1 MINNRDLE
9 STIVSTRVR
18 LARNIA
24 GYPFPSKLKN
34 TEQAKEIIRLVN
46 TEASRVG
53 VFNLYFMDAV
63 SDIVAR
69 CLMEDHLISAD
80 LIANKK
86 YGAALIDEEE
96 KFSIMINEEDHL
108 REQYLLRGFRL
119 NRRTAGLSD
128 RLSHQSGH
136 GLTRLGHALSAGTHA
151 PQ

>member
-53 VFNLYFMDAV
+53 VFNL
-63 SDIVAR
+63 
-69 CLMEDHLISAD
+69 
-80 LIANKK
+80 
-86 YGAALIDEEE
+86 
-96 KFSIMINEEDHL
+96 
-108 REQYLLRGFRL
+108 
-119 NRRTAGLSD
+119 
-128 RLSHQSGH
+128 
-136 GLTRLGHALSAGTHA
+136 
-151 PQ
+151 

>member
-53 VFNLYFMDAV
+53 VFNLYFLLAMRSA
-63 SDIVAR
+63 
-69 CLMEDHLISAD
+69 LM
-80 LIANKK
+80 
-86 YGAALIDEEE
+86 
-96 KFSIMINEEDHL
+96 
-108 REQYLLRGFRL
+108 R
-119 NRRTAGLSD
+119 
-128 RLSHQSGH
+128 
-136 GLTRLGHALSAGTHA
+136 
-151 PQ
+151 

>member
-53 VFNLYFMDAV
+53 CSISILWMQFPISWRAV
-63 SDIVAR
+63 
-69 CLMEDHLISAD
+69 
-80 LIANKK
+80 
-86 YGAALIDEEE
+86 
-96 KFSIMINEEDHL
+96 
-108 REQYLLRGFRL
+108 
-119 NRRTAGLSD
+119 
-128 RLSHQSGH
+128 
-136 GLTRLGHALSAGTHA
+136 
-151 PQ
+151 